1 MVKSTQPIDDAPVTG
16 QKFFLINMA
25 SPSSERQK
33 SPSNIFKVKFVCETL
48 DEAKRMAERFREDDP
63 DFDTYVGPIG
73 KWIPFLD
80 NPLLVENVEYQEHA
94 LQELISE
101 HRKIQKQTNNQFL
114 QRVDRETQKI
124 MDHAKRQG
132 SEEDNKSQDDLV
144 KKAVTLRYKIYQLD
158 TKIESFTQE
167 RSKFQTEFD
176 TFDDA
181 IKQYAE
187 QVDLPK
193 IDDVV
198 VKTVD
203 EIAGPSDPS
212 GSSSSSN

>member
-1 MVKSTQPIDDAPVTG
+1 MVKTAAPMDDPPVTG

-25 SPSSERQK
+25 SPSSDRQK
-33 SPSNIFKVKFVCETL
+33 APQNIFKVKYVCESL
-48 DEAKRMAERFREDDP
+48 EEAKREAERFRDSDP

-94 LQELISE
+94 LQELVTE
-101 HRKIQKQTNNQFL
+101 HRKIQRQTKEDFM

-132 SEEDNKSQDDLV
+132 TQEDRDSENEKI
-144 KKAVTLRYKIYQLD
+144 KEAVTLRYKVYQLEE
-158 TKIESFTQE
+158 KIRSFTEE
-167 RSKFQTEFD
+167 RNKFQEEFE
-176 TFDDA
+176 A
-181 IKQYAE
+181 LPESVKAYAV

-193 IDDVV
+193 IDEVH
-198 VKTVD
+198 VKTDAVPTV
-203 EIAGPSDPS
+203 EDPEAT
-212 GSSSSSN
+212 SSA